1 MFRYSLVEIPDNCRS
16 ILASRN
22 HNAETTTDVDILN
35 RSFMPKKCH
44 WFTVKVQMTLGG
56 RKFISIYN
64 YLP

>member
-1 MFRYSLVEIPDNCRS
+1 MFKYSLVEIPYNYRS

-35 RSFMPKKCH
+35 RTFVPKKCH
-44 WFTVKVQMTLGG
+44 WFTVEVQMTLGG
-56 RKFISIYN
+56 GKFVYIYN